1 MTQVKGKTP
10 RLVPVLCYA
19 ETPDHKNSE
28 QVRELF
34 WGRADT
40 G

>member
-1 MTQVKGKTP
+1 
-10 RLVPVLCYA
+10 VLCYA